1 MPKEKIE
8 FVLKYHDQNG
18 NIHHVGK
25 YKDED
30 IVIERCDNYSLN
42 YPERDY
48 FYESAYVQNW

>member
-8 FVLKYHDQNG
+8 FVLKYHDQHG
-18 NIHHVGK
+18 HIHHVGK

-30 IVIERCDNYSLN
+30 TVIERCDNYSQD